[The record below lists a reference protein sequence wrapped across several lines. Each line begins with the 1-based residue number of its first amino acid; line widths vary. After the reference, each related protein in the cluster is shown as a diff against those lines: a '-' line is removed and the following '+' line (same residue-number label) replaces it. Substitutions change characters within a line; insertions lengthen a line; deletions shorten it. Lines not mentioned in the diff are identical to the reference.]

1 MIVASTEVHLLC
13 SSLVWEPLCLP
24 LTQSLCLRLLL
35 CGFLRLQWHVI
46 CCLHPPPFCSI
57 PCSPCSEFPQSKNSY
72 VRRECLWENSEK
84 TRPQFL
90 QSAEWFLGCVSMT
103 LPRCSGYEWA
113 DSTLLTTT
121 GDCCVLICLYGKACF
136 DPEWLALVSVYFT
149 QGSLLNLQSINCP
162 MLWMKLTL
170 TSDSFV
176 SSVLSGPN
184 TFQVNKL

>member
-1 MIVASTEVHLLC
+1 MWFAAYTPPLLQHSLFSLQWIPTVQEQLC
-13 SSLVWEPLCLP
+13 ETWVLMRKLWEKKTSVSSKRRMV
-24 LTQSLCLRLLL
+24 LRL
-35 CGFLRLQWHVI
+35 CFHD
-46 CCLHPPPFCSI
+46 
-57 PCSPCSEFPQSKNSY
+57 
-72 VRRECLWENSEK
+72 
-84 TRPQFL
+84 
-90 QSAEWFLGCVSMT
+90 SA
-103 LPRCSGYEWA
+103 RCSGYEWA

-121 GDCCVLICLYGKACF
+121 GDSCVLIGLYGKVCF
-136 DPEWLALVSVYFT
+136 DPVWLALVIVHFT